1 MASILDEFRDEFPD
15 ILAGLDEL
23 DTVLSL
29 ETKLVGEGEY
39 DMISKLQEEKLR
51 RMAVLERANAIL
63 QTAKRLDGNID
74 IDSDEDLYDLAVTM
88 ININNTAKANEN
100 AILGAIRASQF
111 TIHSIARAMVT
122 ETNNLHYKR
131 YDRTGKARAMNAS
144 SGVRTNVGS
153 S

>member
-1 MASILDEFRDEFPD
+1 MTSVLDDFRDEFPEL
-15 ILAGLDEL
+15 LAGLEQL

-29 ETKLVGEGEY
+29 ETKLVGAGEFE
-39 DMISKLQEEKLR
+39 MISKLQEEKLS

-63 QTAKRLDGNID
+63 QTVARIDGKID
-74 IDSDEDLYDLAVTM
+74 IETDEDLYDLAVTM

-131 YDRTGKARAMNAS
+131 YDRSGKAKSMNA
-144 SGVRTNVGS
+144 TNNMRASLG
-153 S
+153 